1 AGATQLLAQDV
12 QTAVNAVNN
21 RLNVVVSQNEFDA
34 LVDFTYNLGE
44 GNPGRSTLL
53 SNINSGND
61 VTLNN
66 FTVWNR
72 AGGVVNRGLI
82 IRRTGEYNLYTYG
95 NYGH

>member
-1 AGATQLLAQDV
+1 MART
-12 QTAVNAVNN
+12 TE
-21 RLNVVVSQNEFDA
+21 NEFDA
-34 LVDFTYNLGE
+34 LVDFTYNLGDR
-44 GNPGRSTLL
+44 NLGRSTLL

-66 FTVWNR
+66 FTDWNR

-82 IRRTGEYNLYTYG
+82 IRRTHEYNLYTNG